1 MVILIRG
8 TTHTGKTF
16 LAQQLLER
24 LHFPYLSIDH
34 LKMGL
39 IRTNISPYTVY
50 EDDKLTEYLW
60 PIVVEIIKTNIENK
74 QNIIIEGCYVP
85 SNWKDSFTDL
95 YLKEIKQKTL
105 IMSEDFINEN
115 YDNILETEDIIEKR
129 YCKDELSK
137 EFLIEENKRNLQEA
151 IIYSNDYILIDDQYE
166 IDLESII
173 KE

>member
-39 IRTNISPYTVY
+39 IRTSISPYTVY

-74 QNIIIEGCYVP
+74 QNIIIEGCYI
-85 SNWKDSFTDL
+85 KIYTIA
-95 YLKEIKQKTL
+95 LK
-105 IMSEDFINEN
+105 
-115 YDNILETEDIIEKR
+115 R
-129 YCKDELSK
+129 
-137 EFLIEENKRNLQEA
+137 
-151 IIYSNDYILIDDQYE
+151 
-166 IDLESII
+166 
-173 KE
+173 